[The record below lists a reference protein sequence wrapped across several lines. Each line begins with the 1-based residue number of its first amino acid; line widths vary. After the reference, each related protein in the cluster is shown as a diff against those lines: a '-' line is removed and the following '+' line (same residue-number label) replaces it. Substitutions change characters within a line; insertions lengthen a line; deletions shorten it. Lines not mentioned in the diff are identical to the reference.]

1 MQKFLN
7 RIICGDCIEVLGK
20 VDEPFA
26 DLIFADPPFNIGY
39 KYDKYYDKVK
49 RKNYIAWTK
58 EWMSVSKKVLKPHG
72 SFYIA
77 IGDDYAANVKVLA
90 DELGLVMRNWIIW
103 HYTFGQQTKTK
114 FARAHTHIFY
124 FVNDQTNFTFND
136 YAVRVPSDRQL
147 IYNDRRANPAGKMPD
162 DVWGGY
168 PRVCGTFKE
177 RAGWHPCQMPESLLK
192 RIIAA
197 SSNPGHCVL
206 DPFSGSGTTAAAAYQ
221 LGRNYIG
228 VEISEQYV
236 ENSSKR
242 LAELKKQLSGDLFL
256 KNYNKTTVSHT
267 CHSERSEESLFG
279 GLTETLRSA
288 QGDTGEVLLE
298 RLNVAELDEVKRLS
312 IDIRRTPK
320 EIVTDKNL
328 LELFTNQLAVR
339 MNNQKQYSEKVVAT
353 ALEGLTG

>member
-7 RIICGDCIEVLGK
+7 KIICGDCIEVLGK
-20 VDEPFA
+20 VGEPFA

-49 RKNYIAWTK
+49 KKNYIAWTK
-58 EWMSVSKKVLKPHG
+58 EWMSICKKVLKPAG

-77 IGDDYAANVKVLA
+77 IGDEYAANVKIIA
-90 DELGLVMRNWIIW
+90 DGLGLFMRNWIIW

-124 FVNDQTNFTFND
+124 FANDEKSFTFND
-136 YAVRVPSDRQL
+136 HAVRVPSDRQL
-147 IYNDRRANPAGKMPD
+147 IYDDKRANPAGKMPD
-162 DVWGGY
+162 DVWNGD

-197 SSNPGHCVL
+197 SSNPGDCVL

-221 LGRNYIG
+221 SGRNYLG

-236 ENSSKR
+236 ENSNKR
-242 LAELKKQLSGDLFL
+242 LAQLQKQRSRNLFL
-256 KNYNKTTVSHT
+256 D
-267 CHSERSEESLFG
+267 G
-279 GLTETLRSA
+279 
-288 QGDTGEVLLE
+288 
-298 RLNVAELDEVKRLS
+298 AELDEVRRLS
-312 IDIRRTPK
+312 RDIKRTPK
-320 EIVTDKNL
+320 EIAADGNL
-328 LELFTNQLAVR
+328 LKLFANQFAVR
-339 MNNQKQYSEKVVAT
+339 MNNQKRYGTKEIAV
-353 ALEGLTG
+353 ALESMSE